1 MKRVQSLNHQLT
13 TARKGHLS
21 LKELAVKATESM
33 KPEEQ
38 PEIVRVIQT
47 KRGPK
52 VVRES
57 SMALSSRTLETQPY
71 SGALRTNRTEAGKS
85 EDHLPLSSRL
95 DASASAMSRKS
106 SVETVG
112 HKRPSFLK
120 VPSTQ
125 ILLTRND
132 SVQTFGYRRQ
142 MDESSL
148 GGNNNYS
155 RTEFRSQSQEGIEQP
170 IKIFNASLV
179 KERSIED
186 MTRKPLRQL
195 LQERRLK
202 ERSNPN
208 SITV

>member
-1 MKRVQSLNHQLT
+1 
-13 TARKGHLS
+13 
-21 LKELAVKATESM
+21 
-33 KPEEQ
+33 
-38 PEIVRVIQT
+38 
-47 KRGPK
+47 
-52 VVRES
+52 
-57 SMALSSRTLETQPY
+57 
-71 SGALRTNRTEAGKS
+71 
-85 EDHLPLSSRL
+85 
-95 DASASAMSRKS
+95 
-106 SVETVG
+106 
-112 HKRPSFLK
+112 
-120 VPSTQ
+120 
-125 ILLTRND
+125 
-132 SVQTFGYRRQ
+132 